1 MQVLLVSATTFE
13 VQPTIIDAGF
23 SGTFSSRL
31 GAPGEQYSLSLF
43 DCLVTGV
50 GQLQCAAWLSKVLSQ
65 RRYDVVVQAG
75 IAGSFT
81 DRYPH
86 RSVVLVEEEIL
97 CDLGAETHEGFLD
110 IFEMGLISRDQ
121 RPFSEGILRTRPLN
135 CLEGCDLP
143 RVRGVTV
150 NRVLSDPRSI
160 AWVEGRYD
168 PDVVSMEGAA
178 FLYTCLVHQV
188 PCVQLRAVS
197 DRVGPR
203 DTSTWDIPG
212 AVVEL
217 NKELGTLLRTLA
229 TPDNRLEDLSRLR
242 L

>member
-1 MQVLLVSATTFE
+1 MKVLLVSATTFE
-13 VQPTIIDAGF
+13 VQPTIVDAGYV
-23 SGTFSSRL
+23 GTFFSRL
-31 GAPGEQYSLSLF
+31 GAPGEEYSLSSF

-65 RRYDVVVQAG
+65 RKYDIVIQAG

-81 DRYPH
+81 DRYPR
-86 RSVVLVEEEIL
+86 RSVVLVEEEIVS
-97 CDLGAETHEGFLD
+97 DLGAETRDGFLD
-110 IFEMGLISRDQ
+110 VFEMGLMSRDQ
-121 RPFSEGILRTRPLN
+121 LPFSQGVLRAPALS
-135 CLEGCDLP
+135 CLEGLELP
-143 RVRGVTV
+143 RARAITV

-160 AWVEGRYD
+160 AWVEGRYA

-178 FLYTCLVHQV
+178 FFYTCLMHHI

-212 AVVEL
+212 AISAL
-217 NKELGTLLRTLA
+217 HTELGALLRMLT
-229 TPDNRLEDLSRLR
+229 TCKNCLEDLS
-242 L
+242 